1 MHNYKELSV
10 WEKSV
15 TLATDVYKS
24 SKNFPEEE
32 LYGITS
38 QIRRCAVS
46 ISSNIAEGADR
57 KSKKEFS
64 RFLYIANGSAY
75 ELETQLIIS
84 FNLSYL
90 NENDYENLII
100 SITEIQKMLYS
111 LIKRIA

>member
-10 WEKSV
+10 WVKSV
-15 TLATDVYKS
+15 SLATDVYKS
-24 SKNFPEEE
+24 SKDFPKEE

-46 ISSNIAEGADR
+46 ISSNIAEGAGR
-57 KSKKEFS
+57 KSKKDFS

-111 LIKRIA
+111 LIKSIV